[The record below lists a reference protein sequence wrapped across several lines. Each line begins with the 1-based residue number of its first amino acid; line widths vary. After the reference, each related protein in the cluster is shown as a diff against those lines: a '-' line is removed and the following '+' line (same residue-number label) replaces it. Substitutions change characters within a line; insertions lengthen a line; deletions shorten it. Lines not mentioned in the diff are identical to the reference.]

1 MEPQN
6 DGRGGRFCQGG
17 IMKKLVF
24 LLAAAALAV
33 SPVIADAKAKK
44 SKEQLE
50 AEDIAKQHDN
60 TYRAVRDSL
69 PLWLPSWS
77 LPIYF
82 SMNKDDHDK
91 NAKKKK

>member
-1 MEPQN
+1 
-6 DGRGGRFCQGG
+6 
-17 IMKKLVF
+17 MKKLAF
-24 LLAAAALAV
+24 LLVAAAVAV
-33 SPVIADAKAKK
+33 SPAIADAKAKAKK
-44 SKEQLE
+44 SKEAAE
-50 AEDIAKQHDN
+50 AEEIAKQHDN

-91 NAKKKK
+91 TKKKK